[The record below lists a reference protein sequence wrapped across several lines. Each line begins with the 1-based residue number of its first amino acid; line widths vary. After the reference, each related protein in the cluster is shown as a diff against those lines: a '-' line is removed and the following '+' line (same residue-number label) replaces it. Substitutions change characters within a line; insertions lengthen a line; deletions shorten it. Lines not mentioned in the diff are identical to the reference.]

1 MRNLLHTWEISSLFG
16 VNRFV
21 MARFSLSNALL
32 NRIYIFTLEKYL
44 IPSTFLLGVVYYY
57 RNEGVRDLGY
67 YQEAGKVLAVQ
78 GNPYADLAWR
88 SGPVGT
94 IFLHFAFG
102 AFPNEVKIVLFQL
115 ISVMGF
121 LLLVKPFLKGLNL
134 LQLNFLFSAIILSA
148 PVRET
153 LSAKQLTGL
162 IAMAIALSITPILM
176 RENLSRKQCI
186 FAPLVLAIALDLKP
200 HILIP
205 LLIMMIFYKSGL
217 KLILMSV
224 TLLAFMHIAISVYC
238 KKFLL
243 FEWFNNIKDLGNSL
257 GRDGESVSLWKIL
270 IIADISE
277 NLVVYISATFQIVI
291 LFLGLY
297 LLKRKMILFA
307 ILIVMISQSLG
318 SYVHIYD
325 FALVSTLMLLL
336 ITKKNLSYI
345 HLLFLMFV
353 TVPLE
358 YLKVFNLILITV
370 LSIFFCSIKAK
381 ESNIYILCLAA
392 LLSYYGVQNLNG
404 VFNLGYKDQLS
415 LRMFEINLLMFV
427 IVYNSVIEK
436 ILIKK
441 SEMS

>member
-1 MRNLLHTWEISSLFG
+1 
-16 VNRFV
+16 
-21 MARFSLSNALL
+21 
-32 NRIYIFTLEKYL
+32 
-44 IPSTFLLGVVYYY
+44 
-57 RNEGVRDLGY
+57 
-67 YQEAGKVLAVQ
+67 
-78 GNPYADLAWR
+78 
-88 SGPVGT
+88 
-94 IFLHFAFG
+94 
-102 AFPNEVKIVLFQL
+102 
-115 ISVMGF
+115 
-121 LLLVKPFLKGLNL
+121 
-134 LQLNFLFSAIILSA
+134 LFSAIILSA

-162 IAMAIALSITPILM
+162 MAMAIALSVTPILM
-176 RENLSRKQCI
+176 RENLSRKQSI

-205 LLIMMIFYKSGL
+205 LLMMMIFYKSGL

-224 TLLAFMHIAISVYC
+224 TLLAFMHIVISVYC

-277 NLVVYISATFQIVI
+277 NLVVYISAIFQIII
-291 LFLGLY
+291 LFFGLY
-297 LLKRKMILFA
+297 LLKRKLILFA
-307 ILIVMISQSLG
+307 ILLVLISQSLG

-358 YLKVFNLILITV
+358 YLKVFNLILIAV
-370 LSIFFCSIKAK
+370 LSVFFCSLKAK
-381 ESNIYILCLAA
+381 GKNVYILCLVA
-392 LLSYYGVQNLNG
+392 LLTYYGMQNLNG
-404 VFNLGYKDQLS
+404 MFNLGYKDQLS
-415 LRMFEINLLMFV
+415 LRMFEINLLMFL

-436 ILIKK
+436 RFIKK
-441 SEMS
+441 LEVS